1 MIEVVLLHV
10 AEVWSAKI
18 VVVRCVMNPLFSDVG
33 LESPGNYH
41 YSREGRKE
49 KNTQRHANHKQRH
62 QIAQLAAHV
71 ITIERPLVVTEM
83 RRVKKLICQEGQ
95 MFLVPFF

>member
-10 AEVWSAKI
+10 AKIRSAKI
-18 VVVRCVMNPLFSDVG
+18 VVVRCVMNPFFSDVG
-33 LESPGNYH
+33 LESSGNYH

-49 KNTQRHANHKQRH
+49 ENTQRHANHKQRH